1 MYIYLLRHGET
12 AWNLEER
19 LQGRTDIPLNATGKS
34 QISYAAT
41 VLGQL
46 NPVPELIISSPL
58 TRARESAEIVSAQ
71 LSLPKSGIR
80 IEPLLTERHFGAGE
94 GMTLAERTARYP
106 GDHYPGMEAIEDLLQ
121 RANSAFYNIVN
132 TFSDRQSIL
141 LVSHGA
147 LLYAM
152 LTAITE
158 DRIPYA
164 GSLTKFEQGSIR
176 RIHYAAGKIQEIAKY
191 KAQNQ
196 LFEKINYT

>member
-1 MYIYLLRHGET
+1 
-12 AWNLEER
+12 
-19 LQGRTDIPLNATGKS
+19 
-34 QISYAAT
+34 
-41 VLGQL
+41 
-46 NPVPELIISSPL
+46 
-58 TRARESAEIVSAQ
+58 
-71 LSLPKSGIR
+71 
-80 IEPLLTERHFGAGE
+80 
-94 GMTLAERTARYP
+94 
-106 GDHYPGMEAIEDLLQ
+106 MEAFEDLLQ
-121 RANSAFYNIVN
+121 RANSAFYKIVN

-164 GSLTKFEQGSIR
+164 GSLTKFEQGSIH
-176 RIHYAAGKIQEIAKY
+176 RIYYAEGKIQEIAKY